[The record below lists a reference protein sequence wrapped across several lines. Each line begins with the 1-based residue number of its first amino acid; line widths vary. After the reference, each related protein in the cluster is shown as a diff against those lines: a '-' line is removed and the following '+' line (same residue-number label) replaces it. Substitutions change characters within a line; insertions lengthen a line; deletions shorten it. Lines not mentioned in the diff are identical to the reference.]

1 MSLSNKTKKWLKSH
15 APADMRGKT
24 VIITG
29 ANSGVGFK
37 SAETMAYLGAKVIM
51 ACRNA
56 EKAERAKTE
65 LLNEYPDAQIEL
77 MALDLADF
85 SSIEAFVENIKAKQT
100 DIHLF
105 VNNAGVFHQPDKK
118 TADGLELVLGTN
130 YFGTYYLTETLMP
143 YLQTLPHEVQY
154 VNTISIIHK
163 TAKKVDYSN
172 FYYEKK
178 YGNFR
183 VYARSKLCLA
193 RYTYALAQACAKS
206 NVRVLMN
213 HPGIA
218 ITPLGINAFGSKVGR
233 LAKVFSKLFNSP
245 EKSSLSLAL
254 IAARNF
260 EDGSIIGP
268 NALFGGWGYPK
279 RNKVKKK
286 VKVGAEQLLGF
297 TKAEIKKTR
306 AR

>member
-1 MSLSNKTKKWLKSH
+1 MSLSNKTQKWLKKYG
-15 APADMRGKT
+15 PEDMRGKT
-24 VIITG
+24 VVITG

-37 SAETMAYLGAKVIM
+37 SAETMVYLGAKVVM
-51 ACRNA
+51 ACRNLD
-56 EKAERAKTE
+56 KAERAKSD
-65 LLNEYPDAQIEL
+65 LLKDYPDAQIEL

-85 SSIEAFVENIKAKQT
+85 SSIDAFVETIKDKQT
-100 DIHLF
+100 DVHLF
-105 VNNAGVFHQPDKK
+105 LNNAGVFHQPNKK
-118 TADGLELVLGTN
+118 TANGIELVLGTN

-154 VNTISIIHK
+154 VNTVSIIHK
-163 TAKKVDYSN
+163 VAKKVDFSN

-178 YGNFR
+178 YGDFR

-193 RYTYALAQACAKS
+193 RYTYALAQACATS

-218 ITPLGINAFGSKVGR
+218 ITPLGINAFGKKVGK
-233 LAKVFSKLFNSP
+233 LAKAFSKIFNSP

-254 IAARNF
+254 IAARDF

-279 RNKVKKK
+279 RNKVKGK
-286 VKVGAEQLLGF
+286 VKREAEQLLAF
-297 TKAEIKKTR
+297 TKAEIEKFC